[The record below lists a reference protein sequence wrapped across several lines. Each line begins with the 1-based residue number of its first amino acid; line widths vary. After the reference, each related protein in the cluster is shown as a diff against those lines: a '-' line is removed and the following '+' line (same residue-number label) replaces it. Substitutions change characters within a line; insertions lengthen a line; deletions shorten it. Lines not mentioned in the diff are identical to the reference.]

1 MKIDRPIA
9 IAVILFIILVLGFYF
24 VFPKYQEFKEIQL
37 EVSEKEAEFK
47 GRAEYFA
54 EVGSTFKR
62 LKDYEESLGKIE
74 DALPPTPSLA
84 PLIYFLQTKS
94 SENGLIFR
102 RANLLSVSLVS
113 EKSDIKEIT
122 FSLEFF
128 GSYPAFKN
136 FLSSLEKSARLIE
149 VESISFVS
157 QQESDQTYPFN
168 LTIKIHSY

>member
-1 MKIDRPIA
+1 M
-9 IAVILFIILVLGFYF
+9 GN
-24 VFPKYQEFKEIQL
+24 
-37 EVSEKEAEFK
+37 
-47 GRAEYFA
+47 
-54 EVGSTFKR
+54 TFKK
-62 LKDYEESLGKIE
+62 LEDYEESLEKIE
-74 DALPPTPSLA
+74 DALPSTPSLA

-113 EKSDIKEIT
+113 EKSDIKEII

-128 GSYPAFKN
+128 GSYPAFKK

-157 QQESDQTYPFN
+157 QQESSQTYPFN
-168 LTIKIHSY
+168 LTIKVHSY